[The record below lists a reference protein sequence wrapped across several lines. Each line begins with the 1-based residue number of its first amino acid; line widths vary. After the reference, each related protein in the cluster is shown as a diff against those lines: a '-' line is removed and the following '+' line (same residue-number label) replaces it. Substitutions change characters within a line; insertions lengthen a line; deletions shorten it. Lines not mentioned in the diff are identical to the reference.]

1 MGRNE
6 FDARRALAGSRNAW
20 AVPLAPRTGLRV
32 STVLAWAGV
41 ALAAAWALSA
51 LGVV

>member
-6 FDARRALAGSRNAW
+6 FDAHRALAGSRNAW

-32 STVLAWAGV
+32 STALAWAGV
-41 ALAAAWALSA
+41 ALAAAWAISA

>member
-6 FDARRALAGSRNAW
+6 FDAHRAMAGSRNAW
-20 AVPLAPRTGLRV
+20 AVPLAPRTCLQG

>member
-6 FDARRALAGSRNAW
+6 FDAHRALMGSPTTW
-20 AVPLAPRTGLRV
+20 APVRAPATGLRV

-41 ALAAAWALSA
+41 ALAASWALSA

>member
-1 MGRNE
+1 MARNE
-6 FDARRALAGSRNAW
+6 FDAHRALAGSRNDW
-20 AVPLAPRTGLRV
+20 APVKTPRAGLRV

-41 ALAAAWALSA
+41 ALAASWALSA